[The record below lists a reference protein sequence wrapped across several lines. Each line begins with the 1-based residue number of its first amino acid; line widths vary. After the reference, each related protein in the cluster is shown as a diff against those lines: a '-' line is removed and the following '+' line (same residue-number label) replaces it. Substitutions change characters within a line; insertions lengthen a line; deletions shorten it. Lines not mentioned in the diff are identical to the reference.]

1 MTPRVAGL
9 ALDDPRLTRVAR
21 RGAGFG
27 YISCYAGSNAMALG
41 DRLVLLSSPIV

>member
-27 YISCYAGSNAMALG
+27 YTSCYAGSNALALG
-41 DRLVLLSSPIV
+41 DRLVVLSSPIV